1 MTSEE
6 KATQAEAARQAESY
20 GKEKDSVRRWTLIVF
35 VLCLV
40 MMVLYLLADRRTPFT
55 SQARV
60 HANVVPIAAEVAGR
74 LISVDVVNNQQVEA
88 GQLLFQIDAGAYEL
102 AVDAANASLKNV
114 IQSVEAGKSNVD
126 AAEATV
132 RSASAA
138 VVRAEQDAM
147 RMRRIQEEDPGAISQ
162 RRIESAEAGLEAAR
176 GQLAAANSSLEAAR
190 AALGSTDE
198 TNAQVQQA
206 RSALEQAQLN
216 LQKTRVVAPVDGL
229 VTDLRIDKGNFAAAG
244 APLMTF
250 IAIHDSWI
258 QAELTENNLG
268 HVDVGDRVEVTFDVW
283 PGKVFSGTIRRT
295 GYGVQVSSNPLGTL
309 PTIENEREWLR
320 AAQRF
325 PVAVDFETGGRD
337 LADLRVGSQ
346 ASVIV
351 YTGDNGLLNLLGR
364 FYIRVHSLFS
374 YAY

>member
-1 MTSEE
+1 MTSEV
-6 KATQAEAARQAESY
+6 KAAEEENAPEAASA
-20 GKEKDSVRRWTLIVF
+20 KTKDPVRRWTFIVLL
-35 VLCLV
+35 LCLV

-55 SQARV
+55 TQARV

-74 LISVDVVNNQQVEA
+74 LVSVDVANNQQVEA
-88 GQLLFQIDAGAYEL
+88 GQLLFQIDSQSYEL
-102 AVDAANASLKNV
+102 AVVSAEAALQNV
-114 IQSVEAGKSNVD
+114 IQSVKAGEANV
-126 AAEATV
+126 AAAQATV
-132 RSASAA
+132 RSARAA
-138 VVRAEQDAM
+138 MVRAEQDSE

-162 RRIESAEAGLEAAR
+162 RRIDSAEASLEAAR
-176 GQLAAANSSLEAAR
+176 GQLAAARSSLQAAR

-198 TNAQVQQA
+198 NNAQVQQA

-283 PGKVFSGTIRRT
+283 PGKVFGGTVRRT

-309 PTIENEREWLR
+309 PTIDNQREWLR
-320 AAQRF
+320 SAQRF
-325 PVAVDFETGGRD
+325 PVAVDFETDGRER
-337 LADLRVGSQ
+337 ADLRVGSQ

-351 YTGDNGLLNLLGR
+351 YTGDNALLNLLGR
-364 FYIRVHSLFS
+364 FYIRVHSLLS

>member
-1 MTSEE
+1 MTSEV
-6 KATQAEAARQAESY
+6 KAAEEENAPEAASA
-20 GKEKDSVRRWTLIVF
+20 KTKDPVRRWTFIVLL
-35 VLCLV
+35 LCLV

-55 SQARV
+55 TQARV

-74 LISVDVVNNQQVEA
+74 LVSVDVANNQQVEA
-88 GQLLFQIDAGAYEL
+88 GQVLFQIDSQSYEL
-102 AVDAANASLKNV
+102 AVVSAEAALQNV
-114 IQSVEAGKSNVD
+114 VQSVEAGEANVA

-132 RSASAA
+132 RSARAA
-138 VVRAEQDAM
+138 MVRAEQDTE

-162 RRIESAEAGLEAAR
+162 RRIDSAEASLEAAR
-176 GQLAAANSSLEAAR
+176 GQLAAARSSLQAAR

-198 TNAQVQQA
+198 NNAQVQQA

-268 HVDVGDRVEVTFDVW
+268 HVDVGDRVEVVFDVW

-309 PTIENEREWLR
+309 PTIDNQREWLR
-320 AAQRF
+320 SAQRF
-325 PVAVDFETGGRD
+325 PVAVDFEADGRD

-351 YTGDNGLLNLLGR
+351 YTGNNALLNLLGR
-364 FYIRVHSLFS
+364 FYIRVHSLLS